1 MTKKQIDAIK
11 EIKNWTNTEF
21 HGNRKN
27 FNGLPVPLIKE
38 IVLKKQLREIAANN
52 YSINKFTRVRNL
64 LEQSKQTTGTAYFKI
79 LIPGVNGI
87 YYAPPIYGHKDY
99 NKTRVLPNTP
109 QNERIMYLFNSIINK
124 YDFKKPQTTI

>member
-11 EIKNWTNTEF
+11 AIKNWTNTEF
-21 HGNRKN
+21 HGNRKR

-38 IVLKKQLREIAANN
+38 IVLKKQLRGIAANN

-64 LEQSKQTTGTAYFKI
+64 LEQSKQTTGTTYFKI
-79 LIPGVNGI
+79 LIPGINGI
-87 YYAPPIYGHKDY
+87 YYASPIYGHKDY

-109 QNERIMYLFNSIINK
+109 KNERIMYLFNSILNK
-124 YDFKKPQTTI
+124 YDFKKPQTTL